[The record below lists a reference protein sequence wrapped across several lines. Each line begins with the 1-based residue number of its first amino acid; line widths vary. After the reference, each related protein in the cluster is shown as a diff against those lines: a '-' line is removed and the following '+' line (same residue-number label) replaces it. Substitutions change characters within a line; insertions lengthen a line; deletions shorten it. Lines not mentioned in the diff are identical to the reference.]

1 MSRIIDS
8 TYEIIGVI
16 GTGGGGTVFLARHKR
31 MGKKVVLKADKRKIT
46 TREDLLRREV
56 DTLKNLSNT
65 YIPQVY
71 DYFIEDSVVY
81 TAMEYIE
88 GESLDKP
95 LKRGE
100 HFSQP
105 QVIKWAVQLLSALD
119 YLHDP
124 VHGDPPRGYV
134 HSDIKPANLMKRANG
149 TFRSSPAQ
157 SYTS

>member
-105 QVIKWAVQLLSALD
+105 Q
-119 YLHDP
+119 
-124 VHGDPPRGYV
+124 
-134 HSDIKPANLMKRANG
+134 
-149 TFRSSPAQ
+149 
-157 SYTS
+157 